1 MPNSKSPALLEDT
14 SWAASPMNDLN
25 FFFKSDEADSDAGAC
40 FVKIANENVPDP
52 VDGEEEEEDDDDDK
66 EEEGGGGR

>member
-1 MPNSKSPALLEDT
+1 
-14 SWAASPMNDLN
+14 MNDLN

-52 VDGEEEEEDDDDDK
+52 VDGEEEEEEDDDDK